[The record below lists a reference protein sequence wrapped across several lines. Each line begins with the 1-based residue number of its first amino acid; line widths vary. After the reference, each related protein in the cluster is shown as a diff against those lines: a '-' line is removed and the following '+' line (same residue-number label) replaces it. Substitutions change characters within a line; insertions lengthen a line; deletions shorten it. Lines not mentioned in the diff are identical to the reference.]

1 VKRPIRGARAIL
13 FDLDGTLVDSRRD
26 IAAACNFALA
36 AVGRPPSPVDV
47 IAAYVGDGARMLVA
61 RALEEAPGDAMVT
74 HALAAFQAYYA
85 EHAAV
90 YTTWMPG
97 AREAAIAFSD
107 RPLGLVTNKPRV
119 AALAVLDAL
128 SARGLFEA
136 IVAGEDAPLKPDP
149 RGVLAALAGLQAPVS
164 PAEAWVVGD
173 GPQDVLAGRAAG
185 CVTVGVRGGFAS
197 DERLEAAAPD
207 VVLDSMHELVPL
219 VRGLEQGGA
228 ASDHARR

>member
-1 VKRPIRGARAIL
+1 VKRQMPGARAVL

-36 AVGRPPSPVDV
+36 SVGMPPSPVDV
-47 IAAYVGDGARMLVA
+47 IAEYVGDGARMLVA
-61 RALEEAPGDAMVT
+61 RALARAPDDAIVAR
-74 HALAAFQAYYA
+74 ALVAFQAYYA
-85 EHAAV
+85 DHAAV
-90 YTTWMPG
+90 HTTWMPG
-97 AREAAIAFSD
+97 AREAALALSD

-128 SARGLFEA
+128 SARALFA
-136 IVAGEDAPLKPDP
+136 SIVAGEDAPLKPDP
-149 RGVLAALAGLQAPVS
+149 RGILAALAALEEPVK

-197 DERLEAAAPD
+197 NERLEAAAPD

-219 VRGLEQGGA
+219 LRLSRA
-228 ASDHARR
+228 PPR